1 MLREVARNNDR
12 IVRFEH
18 PIFLWNVRART
29 EQSKDLKTARRLY
42 FRCRAKSS
50 NNSWISGYSMI
61 WRKDG
66 ALKKL
71 TPLRLN

>member
-50 NNSWISGYSMI
+50 NNS
-61 WRKDG
+61 
-66 ALKKL
+66 
-71 TPLRLN
+71 